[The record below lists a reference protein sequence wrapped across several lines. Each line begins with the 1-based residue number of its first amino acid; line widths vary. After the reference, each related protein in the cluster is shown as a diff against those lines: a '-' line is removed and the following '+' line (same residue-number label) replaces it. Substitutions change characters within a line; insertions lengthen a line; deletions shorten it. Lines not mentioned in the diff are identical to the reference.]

1 MNTRLQVEHPVTEMI
16 TGIDLVE
23 WQLRIAAGEPLN
35 LEQEQ
40 ISAAGHAIELRV
52 CAEDATAGF
61 VPTSG
66 TINEIQTPSNS
77 RWESFLQPGIT
88 LSPAYDSLLGKL
100 IVHGQNRPG
109 ALNKMREAACGL
121 FISGVKTNQDL
132 LCRLLVHPDFIENSV
147 HTRWL
152 EGKLHGNNGL
162 TNNDGQDLPVPE
174 LLAAYLLHHFYRP
187 AESKSVWEQSPFRRI
202 YEVFQVQLNLKAYS
216 VVIRKGKNFCF
227 IWDEK
232 RFELKNCHFNSSKI
246 EFRINNKDITIFISE
261 KNHATIVQLEGN
273 WYKMRSNHV
282 LDQVQLNKSN
292 GKKIAQRKNEVLAE
306 LFGKVIKVLV
316 KPGDS
321 LFKGQNL
328 MVIESMKSEF
338 MIQSPVDAVVKN
350 IHVSKGKIVHDKELL
365 VDFES

>member
-1 MNTRLQVEHPVTEMI
+1 
-16 TGIDLVE
+16 
-23 WQLRIAAGEPLN
+23 
-35 LEQEQ
+35 
-40 ISAAGHAIELRV
+40 
-52 CAEDATAGF
+52 
-61 VPTSG
+61 
-66 TINEIQTPSNS
+66 
-77 RWESFLQPGIT
+77 
-88 LSPAYDSLLGKL
+88 
-100 IVHGQNRPG
+100 
-109 ALNKMREAACGL
+109 
-121 FISGVKTNQDL
+121 
-132 LCRLLVHPDFIENSV
+132 
-147 HTRWL
+147 
-152 EGKLHGNNGL
+152 
-162 TNNDGQDLPVPE
+162 
-174 LLAAYLLHHFYRP
+174 
-187 AESKSVWEQSPFRRI
+187 VWEQSPFRRI

-227 IWDEK
+227 IWDDK

-273 WYKMRSNHV
+273 WYEMRSNHV